1 MRADGPNT
9 PAQTNTSPP
18 HGCPQT
24 DAPSRRTGTPPNRQ
38 THERTN
44 PCLPARAPLTT
55 DRRANTPDRSPPN
68 RRIRPLRTDAPKRT
82 PPPVVRAPLR
92 TGERMNAR
100 ALAFPHGHPSR
111 RTDGRILPT
120 GRTLLPVRAPLRT
133 SEHRLPLTTADGR
146 IPSPNMRTSP
156 LPNKRTHEHGYIPVF
171 VRSYVRPG
179 LYSGR
184 PCAPTQA
191 RISSRSALGVTLH
204 RSTSR

>member
-1 MRADGPNT
+1 MQRKSVRREETFAAKIRRPLPLCQDPAAFFLNIMEKNAAPKGRQTPRMRADGPNT
-9 PAQTNTSPP
+9 PAQTNTSPPHGYPQTDAPSRRTGAPPNRRTHERTNPCLPARTPLTTDRRPNTPTQTNTSPP

-24 DAPSRRTGTPPNRQ
+24 DAPSRRTG
-38 THERTN
+38 
-44 PCLPARAPLTT
+44 A
-55 DRRANTPDRSPPN
+55 PPN
-68 RRIRPLRTDAPKRT
+68 RRTPPNKRT
-82 PPPVVRAPLR
+82 P
-92 TGERMNAR
+92 
-100 ALAFPHGHPSR
+100 
-111 RTDGRILPT
+111 
-120 GRTLLPVRAPLRT
+120 
-133 SEHRLPLTTADGR
+133 
-146 IPSPNMRTSP
+146 P